1 MTIEEL
7 AKLWKNVI
15 SSTNEAGILTWPQ
28 KEAENKFF
36 PALWAFEK
44 EHPETDAW
52 AAIKAAL

>member
-7 AKLWKNVI
+7 KKLYENVVCN
-15 SSTNEAGILTWPQ
+15 TNEAGILTLQQ